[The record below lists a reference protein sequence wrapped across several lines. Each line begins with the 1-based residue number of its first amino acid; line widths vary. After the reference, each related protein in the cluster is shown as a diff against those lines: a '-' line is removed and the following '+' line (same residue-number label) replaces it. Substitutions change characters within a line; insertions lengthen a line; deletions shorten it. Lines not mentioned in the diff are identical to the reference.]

1 MNRFW
6 LSVVS
11 LVLAA
16 LAASAQANSLQVR
29 AMAAACANCHG
40 THGVAQE
47 GMDSLAGQKKEVLR
61 RKLLDFKNGR
71 APATLMQQLAKGY
84 SDEQIEQLSEHF
96 SALKK

>member
-1 MNRFW
+1 MNRLW
-6 LSVVS
+6 LPVVS
-11 LVLAA
+11 VVLAA
-16 LAASAQANSLQVR
+16 LAASAQANSLRVR

-71 APATLMQQLAKGY
+71 AAATLMQQLAKGY
-84 SDEQIEQLSEHF
+84 SDEQIEQLAAYF
-96 SALKK
+96 SALKQ